1 MALILEATSARGV
14 VQRLPLEIG
23 RNRFPA
29 EPGTTYRIVD
39 DSSLQGATEARV
51 KRVGDD
57 LIIEDLP
64 DRTVVEFESFFT
76 RCPADN
82 ACNLAVDGLG
92 APVGTQITPASQPLA
107 AMPDGGFLM
116 YSTAP
121 LASSITPMSAE
132 GLGTGVK
139 IGGLA
144 LVGVGLAAAGGG
156 GGGGGGGGSSGGDG
170 GVSQSVSITSA
181 TQTNDATPLIAGRAS
196 SNARLSV
203 AISSPDMAMVS
214 YGVTANADG
223 NWTLDTGAVTPTSAS
238 RLPAGGLPDG
248 SYTVTVRS
256 IENNAA
262 AEISR
267 QLVIDTFTP
276 APTID
281 AIAADNLVSANE
293 KAAGVTVS
301 GTAEAGTSMTVSIGA
316 ISQTVATDAGGRW
329 STHFASGQLPGDG
342 AWQVRATAA
351 DAFGNLASAE
361 RSIVIA
367 AQNPGVLISDDLTT
381 AAANHPVLLTFSFSE
396 AVQGFTASDITVSG
410 GTAGAF
416 TAIDASTYTLTVTPT
431 PGQGHSLIVTVPQGA
446 TTSEASGSA
455 SSASTHQF
463 AIDTV
468 APTLDISDNASGS
481 ATNQAVLF
489 TFTFNEPVTG
499 FTASDITVTGG
510 GTVGS
515 LTGNGSTY
523 HLLVN
528 LPTGNSEDTISVSV
542 SAGAAL
548 DAGGN
553 PSGADSQSQRYDT
566 VAPTLDITSDG
577 GATAHGRTTFTFTF
591 SESMTGFT
599 LEDIALD
606 SGTVVG
612 QLGGSGAVY
621 TLLVD
626 PPGNNSGT
634 MNVSVAAGSAI
645 DAAGNAL
652 ANADTLP
659 QPFDTRVPPPSL
671 SGFVDNVTNAHDIA
685 NGPVTFTL
693 TFDQAVTGLGTDP
706 SDLSVTNGRIDSVTP
721 RAGTNGS
728 TYDVVVTP
736 ANDVPLGDMTLTVDA
751 GAVDGVYS
759 PGPVAAASHGQA
771 IDTRA
776 PVNSLTTQYDLAG
789 HPMLTLNDVLDTG
802 PMTAESIT
810 NFARIVGGAPQ
821 TVPGWSPGAALI
833 DSDATTGQTYSY
845 SVVIT
850 DLAGNV
856 TDLRATILVL

>member
-23 RNRFPA
+23 RNRFPV

-39 DSSLQGATEARV
+39 DNSLQGATQAQA

-64 DRTVVEFESFFT
+64 DRTVVEFDGFFT

-82 ACNLAVDGLG
+82 ACSLAVDGLG
-92 APVGTQITPASQPLA
+92 APVGTQITPTSQPLA
-107 AMPDGGFLM
+107 ATPDGGFLM
-116 YSTAP
+116 YSSEP
-121 LASSITPMSAE
+121 LSSSITPMSAE
-132 GLGTGVK
+132 GLSTGVK

-156 GGGGGGGGSSGGDG
+156 GGGGGGSPAADG
-170 GVSQSVSITSA
+170 GVSQAVSITSA
-181 TQTNDATPLIAGRAS
+181 TQTNDATPVITGHAS

-214 YGVTANADG
+214 YSVTANADG

-238 RLPAGGLPDG
+238 QLPAGGLPDG

-256 IENNAA
+256 IENNVA

-276 APTID
+276 APTIN
-281 AIAADNLVSANE
+281 AIATDNLVSANE

-301 GTAEAGTSMTVSIGA
+301 GTAEAGTSVTVSIGT
-316 ISQTVATDAGGRW
+316 ISQTVATDAGGQW
-329 STHFASGQLPGDG
+329 STHFASSQLPGDG
-342 AWQVRATAA
+342 TWQVRATAA
-351 DAFGNLASAE
+351 DAFGNQASAE

-416 TAIDASTYTLTVTPT
+416 TAIDASTYTLMVTPT
-431 PGQGHSLIVTVPQGA
+431 PGQGHSLVVTVPQGA
-446 TTSEASGSA
+446 ATSVASGNA
-455 SSASTHQF
+455 SSASSHQF
-463 AIDTV
+463 AVDTV
-468 APTLDISDNASGS
+468 PPTLDISDNAGGS

-489 TFTFNEPVTG
+489 TFTFSEPVTG

-528 LPTGNSEDTISVSV
+528 LPAGGAEGTINVSV
-542 SAGAAL
+542 PAGAAL

-553 PSGADSQSQRYDT
+553 PSGGDSQSQRYDT
-566 VAPTLDITSDG
+566 VVPSLLDITSDG

-591 SESMTGFT
+591 SEPVTGFT
-599 LEDIALD
+599 QDDIALAGG
-606 SGTVVG
+606 GTVVSFA
-612 QLGGSGAVY
+612 GSGATY
-621 TLLVD
+621 TLVVD
-626 PPGNNSGT
+626 PTANATGT
-634 MNVSVAAGSAI
+634 LAVSVAAGTAN

-652 ANADTLP
+652 ANADTVS
-659 QPFDTRVPPPSL
+659 QPFDTRVPPPTL
-671 SGFVDNVTNAHDIA
+671 NGFIDNVSNVHDVA

-693 TFDQAVTGLGTDP
+693 TFDQAVSGLTADA
-706 SDLSVTNGRIDSVTP
+706 SDLSITNGHIDSVTL
-721 RAGTNGS
+721 RTGTNNV
-728 TYDVVVTP
+728 YDVVATP
-736 ANDVPLGDMTLTVDA
+736 TPGTPSGDMTLTVHT
-751 GAVDGVYS
+751 GAVQGVYS
-759 PGPVAAASHGQA
+759 PGPTADASHTQA
-771 IDTRA
+771 IDTVA
-776 PVNSLTTQYDLAG
+776 PANTLHAVYNGGSIVLDLAS
-789 HPMLTLNDVLDTG
+789 VLDVGAT
-802 PMTAESIT
+802 TAESIVNVT
-810 NFARIVGGAPQ
+810 RSVDGGAAQPLTGWTPSSTHFVDSAVTIGHAYAY
-821 TVPGWSPGAALI
+821 TV
-833 DSDATTGQTYSY
+833 T
-845 SVVIT
+845 IT
-850 DLAGNV
+850 DLAGN
-856 TDLRATILVL
+856 LSPISATVPI